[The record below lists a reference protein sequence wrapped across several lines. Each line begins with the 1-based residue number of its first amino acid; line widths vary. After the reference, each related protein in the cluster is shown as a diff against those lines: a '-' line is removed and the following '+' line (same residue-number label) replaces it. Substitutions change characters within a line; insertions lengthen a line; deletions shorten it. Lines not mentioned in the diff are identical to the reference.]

1 LNLINL
7 FKLRHIITIIFPLYI
22 SICGVLI
29 LDVKSNLKC
38 DFTSIL
44 YFIGL
49 ASFFIACFISS
60 KLCNICNTIENV
72 YITELNDYIKG
83 DQSGTIPEREQIYKK
98 LDKKIE
104 NKASKYIVFIFFSVL
119 GFLCVYYSHISQ
131 KDESQKI
138 ANQKIIQQQQI
149 DLLQHKID
157 SLQSQINSIKVIYI
171 EQADELILE

>member
-38 DFTSIL
+38 DFMSIL

-49 ASFFIACFISS
+49 VSFFIACFISS
-60 KLCNICNTIENV
+60 KLCNICNTIENIYV
-72 YITELNDYIKG
+72 TELNDYIKG
-83 DQSGTIPEREQIYKK
+83 DQSGTIPRREQIYEK

-104 NKASKYIVFIFFSVL
+104 KKASKYIVFIIFSVL
-119 GFLCVYYSHISQ
+119 GFLCVYCSHIFQ
-131 KDESQKI
+131 KDQSQEFE
-138 ANQKIIQQQQI
+138 NQNIIQQQQI
-149 DLLQHKID
+149 DLLEHKID
-157 SLQSQINSIKVIYI
+157 SLQQQINPPETIII
-171 EQADELILE
+171 EQSDELILE